1 MCGKTGK
8 HGIEFDL
15 WTTYLSEI
23 KRRMRRERVRASKR
37 ERERER
43 EEKRGDRRSQVVKR
57 MKEGVFNSNMLRPMK

>member
-15 WTTYLSEI
+15 WTTYLSDI
-23 KRRMRRERVRASKR
+23 KRRMGRETARVSKQER

-43 EEKRGDRRSQVVKR
+43 RREEIGGAK
-57 MKEGVFNSNMLRPMK
+57 L

>member
-43 EEKRGDRRSQVVKR
+43 REERR
-57 MKEGVFNSNMLRPMK
+57 